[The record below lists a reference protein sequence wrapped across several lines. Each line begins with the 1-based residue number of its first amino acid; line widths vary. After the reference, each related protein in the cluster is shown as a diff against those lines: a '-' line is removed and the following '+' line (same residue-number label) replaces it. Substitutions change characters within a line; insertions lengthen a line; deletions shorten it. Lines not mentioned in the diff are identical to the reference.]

1 MSEMKL
7 NNLLQDSIVL
17 KKGAKGYQWEI
28 KIYFNGSSEEDI
40 KNTEEKLNKINEE
53 LKKSYGDE

>member
-7 NNLLQDSIVL
+7 NNLLQDSVTL

-28 KIYFNGSSEEDI
+28 KLYFNGSSDEDI
-40 KNTEEKLNKINEE
+40 KNTENKLNKINEE
-53 LKKSYGDE
+53 LKNKFGDE